1 MTHFIFHFQGGSYF
15 FNYFEF
21 LLLSEIQ
28 AVISESLQYFANS
41 SFILRLFVLFYLC
54 VEYNHPEVKQCF
66 LTDLAPVIVNI
77 NNIVVI
83 LTKYYLLMSQFTFCP
98 LYLCQLVNITHVKNA
113 HEIFSISFLS
123 IYLNWT
129 LTIDFS
135 DNGGRFGVENRNFR
149 ESTQFLKSECNSEIH

>member
-1 MTHFIFHFQGGSYF
+1 MHNNIGF
-15 FNYFEF
+15 
-21 LLLSEIQ
+21 
-28 AVISESLQYFANS
+28 V
-41 SFILRLFVLFYLC
+41 FILRLFVLFYLC

-129 LTIDFS
+129 LPIDFS
-135 DNGGRFGVENRNFR
+135 NNRGSQQSSGTIRARVGDTLCGRKLFNLVPQLLVLYKIELLDGCL
-149 ESTQFLKSECNSEIH
+149 T